1 MATNEIIQVV
11 QGEVVEE
18 NEIVAGPASVPAMT
32 SAQTDDQLIDLFI
45 RTKNS
50 KATKDTYTKALNQFT
65 TWTGGKP
72 LQTLTLD
79 DLVGYKEYLQEQYSS
94 AHTRKLKLNAVKSLL
109 SFGAQVRYLPFNV
122 GAAVKAEKAES
133 VIEDKTLTE
142 EQIFTILANTP
153 KQRDNLLIR
162 LLYASG
168 GRVSEVA
175 GLTWA
180 DVQDSY
186 IIIRQGKGN
195 KTRRV
200 WLSDDTMARLQT
212 HKPIDAMNADSVFTT
227 KYKGELRPMDRF
239 TIYKQIARI
248 GERNELKLHP
258 HMFRHSHGTH
268 AVQNGASIHV
278 VRDTMGHSSIATTN
292 NYLHAKS
299 GESSAH
305 SLKI

>member
-1 MATNEIIQVV
+1 MANNEIIPVV
-11 QGEVVEE
+11 VGEVVED
-18 NEIVAGPASVPAMT
+18 AATVPAMVN
-32 SAQTDDQLIDLFI
+32 AQTDADLIDLFI
-45 RTKNS
+45 RTKES
-50 KATKDTYTKALNQFT
+50 AATKATYTKALEQFII
-65 TWTGGKP
+65 WTGGKS
-72 LQTLTLD
+72 LQVLTLE
-79 DLVGYKEYLQEQYSS
+79 DLTGYKEYLQEKYSS

-109 SFGAQVRYLPFNV
+109 TFGAQVRYLPFNV

-142 EQIFTILANTP
+142 EQVFTLLANTP

-168 GRVSEVA
+168 GRASEIA
-175 GLTWA
+175 SLTWA

-186 IIIRQGKGN
+186 IIIRHGKGD
-195 KTRRV
+195 KMRRV
-200 WLSDDTMARLQT
+200 WLSDDTMARLQN
-212 HKPIDAMNADSVFTT
+212 HKPIDSTNADPVFAT
-227 KYKGELRPMDRF
+227 KYRGQLRPMDRYA
-239 TIYKQIARI
+239 IYKQVARI
-248 GERNELKLHP
+248 GERNGIKLHP

-268 AVQNGASIHV
+268 AIQNGAPVHV

-305 SLKI
+305 SLKV